1 MFDPERD
8 EDDDAR
14 RFVRRLIV
22 VAVVTVAACAAL
34 LPSVTG
40 FATGPDNATGCLAIR
55 DGWHR
60 DRTMSDADL
69 IAAYAT
75 LPRQPTLEQMKDPV
89 IAAQWRERWRA
100 AQASPAVQR
109 ANAAQEWAAG
119 PGACVRESRHRLF
132 LSGIG
137 LGVLSAAL
145 AGVWMFVR
153 TRKNLRRSRT
163 SGAELDAGSVGN
175 ALP

>member
-1 MFDPERD
+1 VFDPERD
-8 EDDDAR
+8 EDDDTR
-14 RFVRRLIV
+14 RYLRRLLA
-22 VAVVTVAACAAL
+22 VALVTVAACAAL
-34 LPSVTG
+34 LPAVTG
-40 FATGPDNATGCLAIR
+40 FATGPDNSTGCLAIR

-69 IAAYAT
+69 IAAYSA
-75 LPRQPTLEQMKDPV
+75 LPRQPTLEQMKDPA
-89 IAAQWRERWRA
+89 IAAQWRVELRA
-100 AQASPAVQR
+100 ARASPAVQA

-137 LGVLSAAL
+137 LGLLFAAL
-145 AGVWMFVR
+145 AGAGILVR

-163 SGAELDAGSVGN
+163 SGAEVDAGSVGN
-175 ALP
+175 ALV